1 MKNTQ
6 REYIN
11 VLQPVFKTATIKMA
25 PPRIELGHGPR
36 QRPGLP
42 LAYEA
47 TQKQTENIIFK
58 AFPYKERA

>member
-1 MKNTQ
+1 
-6 REYIN
+6 
-11 VLQPVFKTATIKMA
+11 MA

-47 TQKQTENIIFK
+47 RQNHTESCIFK
-58 AFPYKERA
+58 AF